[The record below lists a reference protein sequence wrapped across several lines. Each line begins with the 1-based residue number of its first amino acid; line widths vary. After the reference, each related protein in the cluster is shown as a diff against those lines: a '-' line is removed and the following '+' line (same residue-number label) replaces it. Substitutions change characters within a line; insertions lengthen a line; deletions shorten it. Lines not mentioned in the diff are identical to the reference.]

1 MLIFQNSLKIWKR
14 LCEVNLTEKVLYNSL
29 KSMQSDKSPG
39 NDGLKVFLGNVSDWA
54 EGNLCRFSLR
64 SQRKRNFK

>member
-1 MLIFQNSLKIWKR
+1 
-14 LCEVNLTEKVLYNSL
+14 
-29 KSMQSDKSPG
+29 MQSDKSPG

-54 EGNLCRFSLR
+54 EGKLCRFSLR

>member
-1 MLIFQNSLKIWKR
+1 
-14 LCEVNLTEKVLYNSL
+14 
-29 KSMQSDKSPG
+29 MQSDKSPG